1 MHQTSLNTNKPD
13 KQQRKGQMLS
23 YLLFIEVKE
32 YLGSGPAITSA
43 SRSGSRLS
51 MLTRLQTSPISVQE
65 TSLRPNISERTS
77 PSDDDRDDATMTHL
91 FRVISCIPLS
101 RPHAHGTRLTP
112 AACYQPAISAAQH
125 STAAQS
131 SNTFRLVY
139 SPRIGFIIVDIAQP
153 TAYSSYVVQLY
164 CRASPKE

>member
-77 PSDDDRDDATMTHL
+77 PSDDDRDDATMTNATHRTPRPL
-91 FRVISCIPLS
+91 FHAFRSALMLTARASRRRHAISQPSQPPSTAQQRRAAIHFASC
-101 RPHAHGTRLTP
+101 TRL
-112 AACYQPAISAAQH
+112 A
-125 STAAQS
+125 
-131 SNTFRLVY
+131 
-139 SPRIGFIIVDIAQP
+139 
-153 TAYSSYVVQLY
+153 
-164 CRASPKE
+164 